1 MLTIENTHKLFRR
14 DVGEWR
20 IGRIEEATSAY
31 LIQLNKPNGNKM
43 QINLERLAINN
54 GFGNDTYELWM
65 WSKQN
70 SNGVANT
77 AVPKRI
83 MVLIDTIKDMNK
95 LVDTIKFLIT
105 N

>member
-20 IGRIEEATSAY
+20 IGRVEEAAEAY
-31 LIQLNKPNGNKM
+31 LIQLNKYNGDKM
-43 QINLERLAINN
+43 QVNLERIPI
-54 GFGNDTYELWM
+54 GNSYELWM

-70 SNGVANT
+70 SNGVPNT